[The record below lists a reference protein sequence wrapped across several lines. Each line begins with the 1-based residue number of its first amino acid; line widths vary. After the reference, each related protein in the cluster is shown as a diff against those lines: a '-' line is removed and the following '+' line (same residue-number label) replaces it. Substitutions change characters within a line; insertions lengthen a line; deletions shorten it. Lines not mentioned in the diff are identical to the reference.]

1 MYKLKIFSY
10 IPNPRVMESIIA
22 GKICGVEV
30 EVIGDKPANLGS
42 WLWDFNPKILDE
54 KEKNPDHK
62 YARKFKRGFQEF
74 YIKQTHF

>member
-10 IPNPRVMESIIA
+10 IPNPRVWKAIIA

-30 EVIGDKPANLGS
+30 EVIGDKPSNLGS

-54 KEKNPDHK
+54 KEKPPIINMLGK
-62 YARKFKRGFQEF
+62 AKEVFQEF

>member
-10 IPNPRVMESIIA
+10 IPNPRVWKAVIA

-30 EVIGDKPANLGS
+30 EVIGDNHLNLVHGFGTLTLRFWMKKKKPPIMNMLG
-42 WLWDFNPKILDE
+42 KA
-54 KEKNPDHK
+54 KEVF
-62 YARKFKRGFQEF
+62 REF

>member
-10 IPNPRVMESIIA
+10 VPNPRVWKAIIA

-54 KEKNPDHK
+54 KEAPNINMLGEEKEV
-62 YARKFKRGFQEF
+62 FQGF